1 MKTLTTLTVVAISVA
16 LPVLFL
22 VQLAVL
28 GS

>member
-1 MKTLTTLTVVAISVA
+1 MKTLTTLTVVAFCVA

-28 GS
+28 

>member
-1 MKTLTTLTVVAISVA
+1 MKTLTALTVVAFSVA